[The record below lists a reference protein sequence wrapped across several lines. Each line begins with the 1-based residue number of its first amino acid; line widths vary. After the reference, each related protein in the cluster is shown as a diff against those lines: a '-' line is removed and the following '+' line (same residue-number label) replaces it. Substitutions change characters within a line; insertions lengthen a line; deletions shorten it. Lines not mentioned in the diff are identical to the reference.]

1 MKTIPIPQH
10 NTICFGAVRYE
21 HTWLCYANLTKFEQK
36 FRFGHKFG
44 VVADSVESNGG
55 RLCCDDLF
63 SVFIHSFAF
72 AGQYLH
78 VRKTRCVP
86 FNDVK
91 PCTHH
96 PVSLSYQFVLCE
108 KSIFISNG
116 IFVCIMIVEMCI
128 WYWRRCRW
136 MEIGLSIWRAAL
148 CFVCAEDDADML
160 PGTKPMRW
168 HCKAHRRTQPTRL
181 ELIRWMSDGQRTL
194 RKKPSCVLCAFF
206 IPHWFVCIFRIFF
219 VRDARVVGEI
229 ECVFHRRLHCFYIY
243 GKCPSSKQQKL
254 SQVFSHNLFDRSLY
268 CEAKFIARLDVFFCF
283 F

>member
-86 FNDVK
+86 FNDVQ
-91 PCTHH
+91 PCAHIQFLCH
-96 PVSLSYQFVLCE
+96 ISLCCVKRAFSYRMVF
-108 KSIFISNG
+108 
-116 IFVCIMIVEMCI
+116 
-128 WYWRRCRW
+128 
-136 MEIGLSIWRAAL
+136 
-148 CFVCAEDDADML
+148 
-160 PGTKPMRW
+160 
-168 HCKAHRRTQPTRL
+168 
-181 ELIRWMSDGQRTL
+181 
-194 RKKPSCVLCAFF
+194 SCVL
-206 IPHWFVCIFRIFF
+206 WLLK
-219 VRDARVVGEI
+219 
-229 ECVFHRRLHCFYIY
+229 CVFCIGAAVVEWKSVLAFDGLLSVLCV
-243 GKCPSSKQQKL
+243 QKTTPTCCRAQSRCDGIAKRTGAH
-254 SQVFSHNLFDRSLY
+254 SQ
-268 CEAKFIARLDVFFCF
+268 LD
-283 F
+283 